1 MSLPFLFFDVGG
13 TLLHFQPSFVDVVVS
28 TCASLGVVSDRAR
41 AADAVARALAEA
53 GRGPDPVDVE
63 KGRRWWYTL
72 FATLLAEFGHRE
84 RNTDLVEELWA
95 RHQAGDWLSTA
106 PDTLSTL
113 EELAN
118 AGYRMGIVSNWDH
131 TLEAIL
137 ERRSLRH
144 FFEVV
149 VASADV
155 GVAKPHP
162 GIFSYAMARAGV
174 SPRQGVHV
182 GDDTL
187 ADVEGAL
194 GVGLTPV
201 FLGSRWSLDGVANVL
216 RISTLGE
223 LPDVLAGSR
232 AMSERTSRV

>member
-1 MSLPFLFFDVGG
+1 MALPFLFFDVGG
-13 TLLHFQPSFVDVVVS
+13 TLLHFRPSFVDVVVA
-28 TCASLGVVSDRAR
+28 TCSSLGVVSDRAR
-41 AADAVARALAEA
+41 ASDAVQRALAEA
-53 GRGPDPVDVE
+53 GRGPDPVDTA

-72 FATLLAEFGHRE
+72 FGTLLLELGHVDRSG
-84 RNTDLVEELWA
+84 DLVDELWK
-95 RHQAGDWLSTA
+95 RHQAGDWLTPA
-106 PDTLSTL
+106 PDTISTL
-113 EELAN
+113 DILAD
-118 AGYRMGIVSNWDH
+118 AGFRMGVVSNWDD

-137 ERRSLRH
+137 ERRGLLGY
-144 FFEVV
+144 FEIV
-149 VASADV
+149 VASASV

-162 GIFSYAMARAGV
+162 GIFSYAMARVGV

-187 ADVEGAL
+187 ADVEGAI

-223 LPDVLAGSR
+223 LPDVLASTR
-232 AMSERTSRV
+232 HMSEHSSHV